1 MAFRDTGYLNNATKS
16 ERQMIIV
23 LAMFNRLGKYDPS
36 DKFTTT
42 YKNKEV
48 INLYKMVTEE
58 RITKTNTLYNIYG
71 HIHTMKQRI
80 NKIKG
85 KQNKTH

>member
-23 LAMFNRLGKYDPS
+23 LAMFNRLRKYDPS

-42 YKNKEV
+42 YKNK
-48 INLYKMVTEE
+48 
-58 RITKTNTLYNIYG
+58 
-71 HIHTMKQRI
+71 
-80 NKIKG
+80 
-85 KQNKTH
+85 